1 MKVDLHPENKY
12 GSRDIHFKDVKSK
25 FSTFSFQN
33 LSILLIESFSF
44 WILALISRLKQIQ
57 KVAALEAYSSSNWE
71 FKISQQDRIIITPD
85 E

>member
-12 GSRDIHFKDVKSK
+12 GSHFEDVKSK

-44 WILALISRLKQIQ
+44 WILALISEAETNSKSHSKLIRQ
-57 KVAALEAYSSSNWE
+57 AYSSSIE
-71 FKISQQDRIIITPD
+71 ILRFHSKTG
-85 E
+85 

>member
-44 WILALISRLKQIQ
+44 WILALISEGETNSKSRRTRSLFVEQ
-57 KVAALEAYSSSNWE
+57 LR
-71 FKISQQDRIIITPD
+71 F
-85 E
+85 

>member
-33 LSILLIESFSF
+33 PSILLIESFSF
-44 WILALISRLKQIQ
+44 
-57 KVAALEAYSSSNWE
+57 
-71 FKISQQDRIIITPD
+71 
-85 E
+85 